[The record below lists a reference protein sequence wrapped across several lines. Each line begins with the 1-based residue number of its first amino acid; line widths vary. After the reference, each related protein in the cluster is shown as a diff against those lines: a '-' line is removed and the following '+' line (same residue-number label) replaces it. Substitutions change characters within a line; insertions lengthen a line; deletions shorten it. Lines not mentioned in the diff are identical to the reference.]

1 MDGKWFDEN
10 EIFAC
15 KSMETLFELWK
26 TAHKKDPNPPI
37 IKDGEFTI
45 VNSSFSCDGVLNPL
59 GINNGILLVAK
70 ESNLSQTADNG
81 VICGDAITF
90 WLQSV
95 LYDNA
100 HTDGKGT
107 RFLNGLSLICNA
119 IYDPNASVDDRWE
132 RGHLAEAAFM
142 NINKRG
148 GLSYNKKEE
157 LEEYANRYMPFI
169 KKEIDLISPKIIVFC
184 GQELDDIKNLL
195 NLSTDEYTVI
205 IVDHPSYWRKSNS
218 SRLKQI
224 KDELVRVH
232 WTADSLHH

>member
-1 MDGKWFDEN
+1 MDIPWFDEN
-10 EIFAC
+10 KIFAC

-26 TAHKKDPNPPI
+26 TAHMNDPAI
-37 IKDGEFTI
+37 LKDGEI
-45 VNSSFSCDGVLNPL
+45 RIKKSSFSCDGVLNPQ

-95 LYDNA
+95 LYDNV

-107 RFLNGLSLICNA
+107 RFINGLSLICNA
-119 IYDPNASVDDRWE
+119 IYNPDASVDDRWE
-132 RGHLAEAAFM
+132 RSHLAEAAFM

-148 GLSYNKKEE
+148 GLSYSKKEE
-157 LEEYANRYMPFI
+157 LEEYAKHYMPFI

-205 IVDHPSYWRKSNS
+205 IVDHPSYWRMSNS
-218 SRLKQI
+218 NRLKRI
-224 KDELVRVH
+224 KEALNRVN